1 MPAPAPVRLEG
12 VTKKFGQ
19 DVMAVDRLDL
29 EITPGSLVTLLG
41 PSGCGKTTTLRM
53 IAGLEAVSGGSI
65 LIDGQDV
72 TRLAANHRD
81 VTMVFQ
87 SYALFPHMSVFDNV
101 AYGLRIAKVHG
112 ADLERRVADALAT
125 VGMVGLEKRSPA
137 ALSGGQQQ
145 RVALAR
151 SLVLEPRVL
160 LFDEPLSNL
169 DAKLRRRVRQE
180 IRDLQQRLGI
190 TSVYVTHDQEEALAI
205 SDTIVVMQGGRIQQQ
220 GSPHELYTQ
229 PANRFVADF
238 IGSANFLPGDYD
250 GSSVRVG
257 PYRFAY
263 EQAFPKGKATV
274 MVRPEAVRLATAA
287 EAERQ
292 AAASAGGAE
301 PGYLPATVKAV
312 SYLGVVSELLLD
324 TPLGELASSVSGE
337 GRSRFLRGDN
347 VQVTFHTAG
356 VYLLPEGGETG
367 A

>member
-1 MPAPAPVRLEG
+1 MPAAATVRLEG
-12 VTKKFGQ
+12 VTKIFAQ
-19 DVMAVDRLDL
+19 DVVAVDYLDL
-29 EITPGSLVTLLG
+29 DITPGSLVTLLG

-53 IAGLEAVSGGSI
+53 IAGLEKVSAGRI
-65 LIDGQDV
+65 LIDGEDV

-101 AYGLRIAKVHG
+101 AYGLRIAKVTG
-112 ADLERRVADALAT
+112 ADLERRVAAALAT
-125 VGMVGLEKRSPA
+125 VGMQGYEKRSPA

-205 SDTIVVMQGGRIQQQ
+205 SDTIVVMQGGRIQQV
-220 GSPHELYTQ
+220 GTPHELYTQ
-229 PANRFVADF
+229 PRNRFVADF
-238 IGSANFLPGDYD
+238 IGSANFLPGEFD
-250 GSSVRVG
+250 GKSVSVG
-257 PYRFAY
+257 PYRFGL
-263 EQAFPKGKATV
+263 EQQEAAAGPVTV
-274 MVRPEAVRLATAA
+274 MIRPEAVRLTVAD
-287 EAERQ
+287 EAVPD
-292 AAASAGGAE
+292 E
-301 PGYLPATVKAV
+301 PHLPATISSA
-312 SYLGVVSELLLD
+312 SYLGVSTELILD
-324 TPLGELASSVSGE
+324 TAFGEVVSSVTGE
-337 GRSRFLRGDN
+337 GRSLFARGDD
-347 VQVTFHTAG
+347 VQVTFRNAG
-356 VYLLPEGGETG
+356 VYLLPVGEET